1 MPKILIVRIYENWT
15 IATTYSNNGS
25 KKYRDKLYKKL
36 ELEAKSK
43 HFDRYEI
50 YINGDDIGKEEE
62 FESSFII
69 NDEEWEIYSIDY
81 SLKENT

>member
-36 ELEAKSK
+36 ELEAKNK
-43 HFDRYEI
+43 HFDRYQI
-50 YINGDDIGKEEE
+50 YINGEDIEKEEK
-62 FESSFII
+62 
-69 NDEEWEIYSIDY
+69 IYS
-81 SLKENT
+81 